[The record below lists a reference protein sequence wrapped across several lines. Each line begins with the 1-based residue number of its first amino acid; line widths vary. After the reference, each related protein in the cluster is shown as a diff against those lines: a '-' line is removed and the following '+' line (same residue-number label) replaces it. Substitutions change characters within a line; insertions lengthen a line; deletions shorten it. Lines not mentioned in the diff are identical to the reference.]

1 MKKLLGTIL
10 ALLSIGQLSA
20 QVGKA
25 TINVKVIGNTSSG
38 VNLYV
43 LKDGAAQSLGFQRP
57 DADGNCTFTVDEK
70 KEGTY
75 FFSRAG
81 VKSVDFK
88 YVLYLKAGEQK
99 KVDLYARGRTL
110 DYDSC
115 AIKQANP
122 ETKVLQAWLDKI
134 QGYGQ
139 GVQRDFPGSYA
150 KLNTLEKEAK
160 TFIGKNKTKNT
171 YFNARLADKI
181 ETDLK
186 YLHIANFFHFN
197 ERMAA
202 KYDSSAKVANFY
214 KPFLDKT
221 VVSNPALLQS
231 EHGQDL
237 LNYVFGFWTF
247 NETKTGA
254 GLGMVPFSHNIPF
267 IANDQVKAAYILH
280 KIPGVKTYED
290 FLAQVEPYKAVL
302 RGAEQKAA
310 YQKAYESLYLFAK
323 GTPGYNFSLPDV
335 NDKVHTLASLKGK
348 VVILDIWAMWCAP
361 CLAEKPVMEKIA
373 EEYKGR
379 NDIIFVGV
387 SVDGIGK
394 KEPWKGFVKKKGF
407 TSLELRAEP
416 NEDISKYYKIEGIP
430 RFLIFDKEGKIV
442 TVDAPR
448 PSTPGF
454 KKIIDQALAIK

>member
-43 LKDGAAQSLGFQRP
+43 QKDGAAKSLGFQRP
-57 DADGNCTFTVDEK
+57 DKDGNCTFTVDEK
-70 KEGTY
+70 KEGIY

-81 VKSVDFK
+81 VKSVDYK
-88 YVLYLKAGEQK
+88 YVLYLKTSEK
-99 KVDLYARGRTL
+99 KQVDLYYRQL
-110 DYDSC
+110 SVDYDSC

-122 ETKVLQAWLDKI
+122 ETRVLQAWLDQI
-134 QGYGQ
+134 QGYGLE
-139 GVQRDFPGSYA
+139 VHRDFPGTYA

-160 TFIGKNKTKNT
+160 VFIAKNKTKNS
-171 YFNARLADKI
+171 YFNTRLAAKI
-181 ETDLK
+181 ETDLN
-186 YLHIANFFHFN
+186 YLRAANFFHFN
-197 ERMAA
+197 TRMAA
-202 KYDSSAKVANFY
+202 KYDSTATAADFY
-214 KPFLDKT
+214 KPLFNQAI
-221 VVSNPALLQS
+221 VSNPDLLQS

-237 LNYVFGFWTF
+237 LNYVFAFWTF
-247 NETKTGA
+247 NKTKTGT
-254 GLGMVPFSHNIPF
+254 GLGMVPFSQYVPLITN
-267 IANDQVKAAYILH
+267 NEVKAAYILH
-280 KIPGVKTYED
+280 KMPYIKRYED
-290 FLAQVEPYKAVL
+290 FLEQVEPYKAVL
-302 RGAEQKAA
+302 SSEEQKAA

-335 NDKVHTLASLKGK
+335 NDKIHTLASLKGK

-416 NEDISKYYKIEGIP
+416 NEDISKYYKVEGIP
-430 RFLIFDKEGKIV
+430 RFLIFDKEGRIV